1 MKTYSSENI
10 EMKIECF
17 IDSALKKEIT
27 LDILASVI
35 DNMTPTLEKSKE
47 VIRILLEIIHEEEK
61 PIDKE
66 LQIKESNGSM
76 DQNPTIIATEEKV
89 NKSIDY
95 STSDGRNC
103 QVNDQFLESFVEGTE
118 DSSISLENNSENGK
132 VSLETLADFS
142 TDILCLN

>member
-1 MKTYSSENI
+1 MIVWIK
-10 EMKIECF
+10 
-17 IDSALKKEIT
+17 
-27 LDILASVI
+27 
-35 DNMTPTLEKSKE
+35 TLE
-47 VIRILLEIIHEEEK
+47 LLRWRKKI
-61 PIDKE
+61 
-66 LQIKESNGSM
+66 
-76 DQNPTIIATEEKV
+76 
-89 NKSIDY
+89 KSIEY

>member
-27 LDILASVI
+27 WDILASVI

-95 STSDGRNC
+95 STSDASDC
-103 QVNDQFLESFVEGTE
+103 QVKDQH
-118 DSSISLENNSENGK
+118 D
-132 VSLETLADFS
+132 
-142 TDILCLN
+142 

>member
-1 MKTYSSENI
+1 
-10 EMKIECF
+10 MKIECF

-27 LDILASVI
+27 WDILASVI

-95 STSDGRNC
+95 SNSDGRNC